1 MSPSDYPEDSEV
13 GGPAPPTVVH
23 NHYEQSKS
31 NGNGSTK
38 IIWAWAGGVTVI
50 VLALIAVM
58 WSLQWEANNR
68 IQERQLNFADRITTL
83 EERLRNRQ

>member
-1 MSPSDYPEDSEV
+1 MSPRDYPEDSEV
-13 GGPAPPTVVH
+13 GGPPPPQHVH
-23 NHYEQSKS
+23 YHQSK

-38 IIWAWAGGVTVI
+38 IVWAWAGGVTVI

-58 WSLQWEANNR
+58 WSLQWEAINR